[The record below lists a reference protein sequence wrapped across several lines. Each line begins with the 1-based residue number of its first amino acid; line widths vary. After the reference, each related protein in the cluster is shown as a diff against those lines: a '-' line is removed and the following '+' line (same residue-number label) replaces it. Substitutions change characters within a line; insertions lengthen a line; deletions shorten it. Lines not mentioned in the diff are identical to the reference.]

1 MLLSI
6 LIPTTPDREETL
18 NALLIELHNQI
29 GIGRVVLSQHPM
41 LDYLE
46 KSYGANVEVIVAS
59 DNKVISV
66 GRKRQ
71 LLLEEAKGEYVSGV
85 DSDDSIHPDYIKDI
99 LEAIKNNPGVDHVGF
114 EEDCTIN
121 GEKSKSIFSIRHK
134 QWDEN
139 KDGYDHIR
147 CANPKSVIKREK
159 ALQIG
164 YQDLRYSEDRVFS
177 EAVTAILETEV
188 FIPKPLYFYQHVS
201 SDHNTRYGIKEN

>member
-1 MLLSI
+1 M
-6 LIPTTPDREETL
+6 
-18 NALLIELHNQI
+18 
-29 GIGRVVLSQHPM
+29 
-41 LDYLE
+41 
-46 KSYGANVEVIVAS
+46 AS
-59 DNKVISV
+59 
-66 GRKRQ
+66 
-71 LLLEEAKGEYVSGV
+71 SG
-85 DSDDSIHPDYIKDI
+85 DSIHPDYIKDI